1 MDVVLEKKEIITDFQ
16 ELIYPYTVEDFSHQ
30 YWGKQPLLI
39 QRENASYFT
48 SLLAMADIDKVLD
61 FHRPKGSSLR
71 VVKNQEPLDPT
82 TYENTDGSL
91 NLNKLYTSYAEGY
104 TLVINEIDRF
114 WAPIQTLC
122 HNLRAFLSHKTMVN
136 MYLTPKNQA
145 ALLPHYDTHDVFV
158 VQVAGKKHWKLYDTV
173 YPTPQVGSPQPI
185 FAREHLSNARD
196 ITLNAGDVLYIPRG
210 IPHEAITTDE
220 SSLHLTIG
228 VYPTQWID
236 VLTKSLDQIANT
248 QEALRQSLPLG
259 FLNPGNLKWSEEMLH
274 TFSELLQNTLLPKQL
289 GQAIQLIN
297 EEFKTT
303 HKPMADGHFEHIS
316 QIENITLETKVIQRN
331 HMNCRVLKI
340 GPAARILFSGNV
352 VKGPA
357 AIASSLEFIS
367 DHKGAFFVNDIPNLS
382 DANKLKLAGRLIRAG
397 LLKINY

>member
-1 MDVVLEKKEIITDFQ
+1 MDLVLEKKEIVTDFQ

-48 SLLAMADIDKVLD
+48 PLLAMADIDKVLD

-71 VVKNQEPLDPT
+71 VVKNQEPLDPV
-82 TYENTDGSL
+82 TYENKDGSL

-122 HNLRAFLSHKTMVN
+122 HNLRALLSHKTTAN
-136 MYLTPKNQA
+136 MYLTPKNQT

-158 VQVAGKKHWKLYDTV
+158 VQVAGKKHWKLYDTI
-173 YPTPQVGSPQPI
+173 YPTPRVGSPQPI
-185 FAREHLSNARD
+185 FAREHLNKVQD
-196 ITLNAGDVLYIPRG
+196 ITLNAGDMLYIPRG
-210 IPHEAITTDE
+210 IPHEAVTTDE

-236 VLTKSLDQIANT
+236 VLTKSLDQITNT
-248 QEALRQSLPLG
+248 QVALRQSLPVG
-259 FLNPGNLKWSEEMLH
+259 FLNPENQEWPEEILH
-274 TFSELLQNTLLPKQL
+274 TLSELLHNALQPKQL
-289 GQAIQLIN
+289 KQTMQHLGEA
-297 EEFKTT
+297 FKVD
-303 HKPMADGHFEHIS
+303 HKPMADGHFEHVD

-331 HMNCRVLKI
+331 HMNCRVLKT
-340 GPAARILFSGNV
+340 ATVARILFSGNV

-357 AIASSLEFIS
+357 AIAPALEFIA
-367 DHKGAFFVNDIPNLS
+367 DHKEAFLVNDIPSLS

-397 LLKINY
+397 LLKIYY